1 MHYALFCTLH
11 FYYICYNNM
20 IHKKKKAKQ
29 EKRMKKYFTVT
40 YGCQMNESDTERING
55 ELSALGYIEAAAM
68 EDADI
73 IILNT
78 CSIRQNAEEK
88 VYGKIGEIAQIKRKN
103 PNLLVGIMGC
113 MAQENKGK
121 LIARMPIIDFVLGPY
136 HIGDLKETILEETE
150 KRAHIVRTELRPER
164 VKDYSELR
172 ASRKSKIFAW
182 VPIMQGCNKFCTYCI
197 VPYVRG
203 RQTSRT
209 VEDICEEARAL
220 AAEGYKEITLLGQN
234 VNSYG
239 LDFRNGTDFATLI
252 RALDDVS
259 GIERIRYMTSHPR
272 DMTFDMVDAMAESPK
287 VARHMHLPVQHG
299 DNEILKR
306 MNRGYTVEHFNE
318 LLAYAREK
326 MPGLV
331 VTTDI
336 ITGFPGETEKAHEAT
351 LRLLET
357 ARFDSAYTFIF
368 SPRTG
373 TPAAKMDNQIPEDI
387 KKRRLQDLMDIQNR
401 VSLEINLE
409 MEGNEYPV
417 IAEGPTRQDP
427 ENWYGRTSGNKM
439 IIFKKPETIQIGD
452 TLTAKVTQAQTWV
465 LKGEV

>member
-1 MHYALFCTLH
+1 MAG
-11 FYYICYNNM
+11 
-20 IHKKKKAKQ
+20 
-29 EKRMKKYFTVT
+29 KYFTIT

-55 ELSALGYIEAAAM
+55 ELAALGYSEAGAM
-68 EDADI
+68 EEADI

-88 VYGKIGEIAQIKRKN
+88 VYGKIGEISQIKKKN
-103 PNLLVGIMGC
+103 PDLLVGIMGC

-121 LIARMPIIDFVLGPY
+121 LISRMPIIDFVLGPY
-136 HIGDLKETILEETE
+136 HIQDLKDIIAEEKE
-150 KRAHIVRTELRPER
+150 KRAHIVRTELKPQR
-164 VKDYSELR
+164 VKDYSELH
-172 ASRKSKIFAW
+172 AARKSRIFAW

-209 VEDICEEARAL
+209 VADICAEARAL
-220 AAEGYKEITLLGQN
+220 SAEGYEEITLLGQN

-239 LDFRNGTDFATLI
+239 LDFKDGTDFGTLI
-252 RALDDVS
+252 RALDEVE

-272 DMTFDMVDAMAESPK
+272 DMTRDMVDAMAASPK

-306 MNRGYTVEHFNE
+306 MNRGYTIEHFSD

-336 ITGFPGETEKAHEAT
+336 ITGFPGETEAAHEAT
-351 LRLLET
+351 LRLLEA

-373 TPAAKMDNQIPEDI
+373 TPAAKMEDQVPEEI
-387 KKRRLQDLMDIQNR
+387 KKRRLQELMDVQNR
-401 VSLEINLE
+401 ISLEINLE
-409 MEGNEYPV
+409 MEGNTYPV

-427 ENWYGRTSGNKM
+427 DHWYGRTSGNKM
-439 IIFKKPETIQIGD
+439 IIFKKPERIRIGD
-452 TLTAKVTQAQTWV
+452 MLDAKVTQAQTWV
-465 LKGEV
+465 LKGEVGE